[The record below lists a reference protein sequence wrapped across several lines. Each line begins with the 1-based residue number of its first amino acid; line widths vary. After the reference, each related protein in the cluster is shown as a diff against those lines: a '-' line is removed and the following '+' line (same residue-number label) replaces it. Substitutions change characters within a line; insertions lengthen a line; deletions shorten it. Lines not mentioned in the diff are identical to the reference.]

1 MTKHCDTRM
10 FFSTYLCFKI
20 LQATFNLSTK
30 LVRPHVPIRCSSGYQ
45 LIPSQLP
52 KIDSAYYQIKPD
64 MQLSEET
71 KVRSPG
77 LDYIFGL
84 F

>member
-30 LVRPHVPIRCSSGYQ
+30 LVRPHVPIRCSGCQ
-45 LIPSQLP
+45 LIPSQLL
-52 KIDSAYYQIKPD
+52 KIHSAYYQIKPD